1 MTFLYLTL
9 YLVFIGFVFRVA
21 SRVCRKS
28 LIDIILTAHILFCAS
43 VIGTGFVL
51 SAIDRTDDRRFW
63 ALGVFIPVIF
73 FYTVFKKIFHQEE
86 VERFTVFELIG
97 SRIQL
102 VWNWFGNLSLILK
115 YIFGGLLVTFGIVEV
130 TNLLLISFTPPNEWD
145 SMTGHLN
152 RLLYYLQHGTMAHF
166 GGTNWNMDTYPKS
179 VCTLQIYHY
188 LMSGKVEN
196 FFKAIHHAS
205 YLILGLATFGT
216 VRNITNN
223 FTASVFCGLVMW
235 LLPDVLMQSIT
246 TETDVVLAAYLSCL
260 IYFLFSFSTTKLI
273 RYLYLAGI
281 AFGIALGHKITFV
294 FSLPP
299 LCCIILYTVIYD
311 DSLSFKTFRASFLL
325 SLGRVKH
332 LFIAFIIGLCL
343 FTFPTGYLKN
353 IQVFHHPIGP
363 PTALAHQSIERAGTK
378 KNLLIQG
385 SRNVIRYTIDL
396 INLDGLRNWTVGEEI
411 NHQMKRPLIWLEKKS
426 PLRLEEKTDFT
437 IIPFTYNRRFEF
449 FNCNPYWG
457 VFGFGLILPLFVLS
471 MLGIIRVKKSYY
483 ALGMA
488 FVFHFL
494 ALSFTAAYDPW
505 KGRYMI
511 STAVYAVPFL
521 SLLFTESWGLLAKK
535 ALVLKTYTTL
545 VVAIGLLSAILA
557 VYLNERAL
565 PVAAFGRPSAFNTE
579 RVAFQTWARPDIT
592 PAYVKFNEL
601 VPQDAAV
608 ALGTI
613 NDDYEYPLWGNKLTR
628 KLFVLNPFE
637 QGLRPIPKE
646 AQYLF
651 FAKSVIKPQLGDI
664 RLGTDTTMKDM
675 ITRGED
681 YYLRKLK

>member
-21 SRVCRKS
+21 SRVSRKS

-63 ALGVFIPVIF
+63 AIGVFVPVIL
-73 FYTVFKKIFHQEE
+73 FYTIFKKVFHQEE
-86 VERFTVFELIG
+86 VERFTIFELIG

-102 VWNWFGNLSLILK
+102 VWNWFGGLSLLLK
-115 YIFGGLLVTFGIVEV
+115 YIFGGLLATFAIVEI
-130 TNLLLISFTPPNEWD
+130 TNLLLICFTPPNEWD

-152 RLLYYLQHGTMAHF
+152 RLLYYLQHHTMAHF

-179 VCTLQIYHY
+179 ICTLQIYHY

-205 YLILGLATFGT
+205 YLILGLSMFGT
-216 VRNITNN
+216 VRNLTNN
-223 FTASVFCGLVMW
+223 LTASVFCGLIIW

-246 TETDVVLAAYLSCL
+246 TETDVVLAAYLSCFV
-260 IYFLFSFSTTKLI
+260 YFLFSFNTTKLI

-281 AFGIALGHKITFV
+281 TFGITLGHKITFV

-299 LCCIILYTVIYD
+299 LFFIILYAVFYD
-311 DSLSFKTFRASFLL
+311 DGGSVQTLKEWFALAWLRFRHF
-325 SLGRVKH
+325 
-332 LFIAFIIGLCL
+332 AFAIFIGLCF
-343 FTFPTGYLKN
+343 FTFPTGYIKN

-363 PTALAHQSIERAGTK
+363 PTALYHQSIERAGTK

-385 SRNVIRYTIDL
+385 SRNIIRYSIDL
-396 INLDGLRNWTVGEEI
+396 INMDGLRNWTVGETI
-411 NHQMKRPLIWLEKKS
+411 NREMKKPIIWLEKKS
-426 PLRLEEKTDFT
+426 PLRLEEKTDYT

-449 FNCNPYWG
+449 FNSNPYWG
-457 VFGFGLILPLFVLS
+457 VFGFALILPLFVLT
-471 MLGIIRVKKSYY
+471 MLGVLRVKKAYY
-483 ALGMA
+483 CFGIA
-488 FVFHFL
+488 FILHFL

-511 STAVYAVPFL
+511 SSAVYAVPFL
-521 SLLFTESWGLLAKK
+521 ALLFTEPWGLLAKR
-535 ALVLKTYTTL
+535 AFVLKTYTSI
-545 VVAIGLLSAILA
+545 VVFIGLVSAILA

-565 PVAAFGRPSAFNTE
+565 PIAAFGRPSAFDTE
-579 RVAFQTWARPDIT
+579 RMAFLTWARPDIT
-592 PAYVKFNEL
+592 TPYQKFNEL
-601 VPQDAAV
+601 VPQNATV

-613 NDDYEYPLWGNKLTR
+613 NDDYEYPLWGDKLTR
-628 KLFVLNPFE
+628 KMFVLNPFGE
-637 QGLRPIPKE
+637 GLRPIPKE

-651 FAKSVIKPQLGDI
+651 FAKSVIKPQAGDI
-664 RLGTDTTMKDM
+664 RLGTDTTMKGV
-675 ITRGED
+675 ISRGED